1 MGYEKSGEKW
11 GREKAKDIGPLRVMK
26 EVAQRTNEVRIV
38 KEWRGPMGSVLCVL
52 VWVWR
57 SNTGKQGVE
66 ASSFTSWCGRLWNV
80 SLFPLGEEGGG
91 GTDQHLS
98 QSIHYTSVMI
108 QDHRQTLVLICLSLL
123 WDYSGTFSLKIFTFK
138 SKPLDGN
145 RFLFSQ
151 MGVNFMA
158 LVQHTF
164 PIHKYLKF

>member
-1 MGYEKSGEKW
+1 MEDDRPGEQGGQTGVRQVMGYEKSGEKW

-80 SLFPLGEEGGG
+80 SLFPLGKEGGV
-91 GTDQHLS
+91 L
-98 QSIHYTSVMI
+98 TS
-108 QDHRQTLVLICLSLL
+108 T
-123 WDYSGTFSLKIFTFK
+123 SLKAYTTLLSWYKITDRLWCWYVSPSFETTRVHFH
-138 SKPLDGN
+138 SKYSLSKAN
-145 RFLFSQ
+145 
-151 MGVNFMA
+151 
-158 LVQHTF
+158 H
-164 PIHKYLKF
+164 